1 MIFLTIEQTS
11 PQNQKF
17 GRTVP
22 DLLIH
27 SIYFLV
33 GIGFLSAFAFFSYL
47 LLGSIP
53 MWFWISILMSFIF
66 IPFLSERAK
75 EKANL
80 FVVIDEPFK
89 MSEFRIGKKY
99 GLKIQGKGVKYQSH
113 SGIDRMI
120 LSDLDLKNKIGKGFM
135 FSELNQLEQ
144 IRDMTTLQRT
154 IQTLEDT
161 LKEQKVS
168 MQTVGIHVEQKSI
181 EIVDWALKTIY
192 GSIIPN
198 EISESFGVDVD
209 SPQIEINE
217 ENEIL
222 EGESFDNSEE

>member
-33 GIGFLSAFAFFSYL
+33 GIGFLLAFAFFSYL

-120 LSDLDLKNKIGKGFM
+120 LSDLDLKNKIGKGVI
-135 FSELNQLEQ
+135 FSLSIRGHYGAGVMKTEMTWKCYKDGSFKELVFEPLN
-144 IRDMTTLQRT
+144 R
-154 IQTLEDT
+154 
-161 LKEQKVS
+161 K
-168 MQTVGIHVEQKSI
+168 
-181 EIVDWALKTIY
+181 A
-192 GSIIPN
+192 
-198 EISESFGVDVD
+198 FG
-209 SPQIEINE
+209 
-217 ENEIL
+217 
-222 EGESFDNSEE
+222 